1 MGYYILWLTKIAIS
15 NMNIFQE
22 LQTEALQAFAVL
34 QEEEEEAE
42 EEEEGNG
49 SSVRLTQTAMTR
61 VKRKIKLFFPK
72 SK

>member
-1 MGYYILWLTKIAIS
+1 MH
-15 NMNIFQE
+15 IFQE
-22 LQTEALQAFAVL
+22 LQAEALQAFAVL
-34 QEEEEEAE
+34 QEEEEEAEE